1 MQEPRD
7 FHLCGVVC
15 VRLYLFVQ
23 LLNVI
28 LLFMY
33 MSLFFKQYFVNV
45 WIYGKA
51 SLCCEAGRRHLSF
64 ITGALQHAGLYPNPA
79 GQ

>member
-1 MQEPRD
+1 MVVQVYFFGGD
-7 FHLCGVVC
+7 LCKNREIFTCVALFAFVC
-15 VRLYLFVQ
+15 ISLVQ

-45 WIYGKA
+45 WICGKA
-51 SLCCEAGRRHLSF
+51 SLCCEAGPDS
-64 ITGALQHAGLYPNPA
+64 
-79 GQ
+79 